1 MLQFLLVLLGLV
13 FPNSNTS
20 AATSADNN
28 QTTIITNNSVDGDTG
43 GDTTHKPPTYIGN

>member
-1 MLQFLLVLLGLV
+1 MLQFLLVLLGLI
-13 FPNSNTS
+13 FPNSNTN

-43 GDTTHKPPTYIGN
+43 GETTVPPKR